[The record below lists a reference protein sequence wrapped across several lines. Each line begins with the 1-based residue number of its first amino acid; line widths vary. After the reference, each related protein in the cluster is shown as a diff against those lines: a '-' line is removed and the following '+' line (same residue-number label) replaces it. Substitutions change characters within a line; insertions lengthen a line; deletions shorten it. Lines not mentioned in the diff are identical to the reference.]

1 MSEMGTSKNNLLQG
15 SSAGFGFV
23 ALLDALGVSSY
34 DIEAAKKF
42 LGDRDWLLKQLE
54 PLNKKFSEFEEEIPS
69 PTIFSFGDTI
79 IFTWNVGDDRIMK
92 GLVPV
97 AEWLNLAVM
106 LGLSRK
112 MLLRG
117 SLAVGKYIAFENTVI
132 GPAVAD
138 AAAWYEDADW
148 FGVTLTPTTEYHLI
162 SLIETWDKSN
172 GSLDIEK
179 WFVEYDVPRKGATCK
194 RQWVLSWPYQ
204 AWASDKPP
212 SPIGTLATI
221 LWDLP
226 KPKGTEDK
234 YRNTFEFY
242 KWYGSN
248 PHARLKK
255 HNKKN
260 TADAKSG
267 AADL

>member
-1 MSEMGTSKNNLLQG
+1 MSTTKIEQSVDYRT
-15 SSAGFGFV
+15 GFGFV

-34 DIEAAKKF
+34 DIEAAKEF
-42 LGDRDWLLKQLE
+42 LSDRDWLLKQLE
-54 PLNKKFSEFEEEIPS
+54 PLNKKFSEFEKDIPS
-69 PTIFSFGDTI
+69 PIIFSFGDTI
-79 IFTWNVGDDRIMK
+79 IFTWDIGDDRIMK

-97 AEWLNLAVM
+97 AEWLRVAIM

-162 SLIETWDKSN
+162 SLIETWDKSK
-172 GSLDIEK
+172 GRLDIEK
-179 WFVEYDVPRKGATCK
+179 WFIEYDVPKKGGIHK
-194 RQWVLSWPYQ
+194 KQWVVSWPYQ

-212 SPIGTLATI
+212 SPIGTLATL

-226 KPKGTEDK
+226 KPRGTEDK

-242 KWYGSN
+242 KWYGSG
-248 PHARLKK
+248 PHAKLNKK
-255 HNKKN
+255 HNKAN
-260 TADAKSG
+260 SADAKKRRG
-267 AADL
+267 

>member
-1 MSEMGTSKNNLLQG
+1 MSIKKLDQSQDYRTD
-15 SSAGFGFV
+15 FGFV
-23 ALLDALGVSSY
+23 ALVDVLGISSS

-54 PLNKKFSEFEEEIPS
+54 KLNKKFSKSMQDVPS
-69 PTIFSFGDTI
+69 PMIFSFGDTI
-79 IFTWNVGDDRIMK
+79 IFTWNVGDDQIMK

-97 AEWLNLAVM
+97 AEWLRFAVIS
-106 LGLSRK
+106 GLSRK

-117 SLAVGKYIAFENTVI
+117 SLAVGKYIALENTVI

-148 FGVTLTPTTEYHLI
+148 FGVTLTPTAEYHLI
-162 SLIETWDKSN
+162 SLIETWDESN

-179 WFVEYDVPRKGATCK
+179 WLVEYDVPRKGATHRK
-194 RQWVLSWPYQ
+194 QQWVVSWPYQ
-204 AWASDKPP
+204 FWASNEPP
-212 SPIGTLATI
+212 SPIGTLATL

-242 KWYGSN
+242 KWYGNS
-248 PHARLKK
+248 PYAKLSKK
-255 HNKKN
+255 LNKAN
-260 TADAKSG
+260 SADTQKR
-267 AADL
+267 